1 MRAAETVEA
10 MRAAAMDEDVHA
22 VVVLL
27 VVTLVVWWRDA
38 CAMWIGSMDW
48 MCDVHVHER
57 DSLLTAFCRIC
68 ILLVR
73 SDPPGVGH
81 RNGESVRFFDGIRV
95 PCDIGD
101 QLQALNQVW

>member
-1 MRAAETVEA
+1 MRAAETVAA

-48 MCDVHVHER
+48 MCDAHVHVVFMMWLCDVTR
-57 DSLLTAFCRIC
+57 IRIADSHI
-68 ILLVR
+68 
-73 SDPPGVGH
+73 
-81 RNGESVRFFDGIRV
+81 
-95 PCDIGD
+95 
-101 QLQALNQVW
+101 